1 MWLYV
6 PATHCAP
13 SASSPGPA
21 ASSLE
26 STTPFSAFGP
36 DEDVS
41 WLMWRGKHT
50 PARTWSQRWHKVP
63 WMTLLS
69 GLTSE
74 PSTLD
79 RGVAAWISS
88 LEAGRAPLGA
98 WPAPSWAPTIL
109 DTSGPTSPASSL
121 SASRPCSSARTS
133 ALICLPA
140 SVRSQETFTP
150 WVSALR
156 LHFGQRRKSAPRTAE
171 SDSSSLPPTPTAS
184 VYGTS
189 NNGQRGDGTSFR
201 LAGKESLMAMARS
214 GNWPT
219 PMASDWKRSGS
230 EAELAR
236 KSPSLPAAV
245 AAQEMWPTPTS
256 TLGTN
261 GGLVTPSKAREGGT
275 LTEALSAR
283 TEWATPTVH
292 GNYNRKGASPDS
304 GDGLATQVG
313 GQLNADWVEWL
324 MGWPTGWT
332 GFASAATASCPS
344 KPPAPSRSAGPRSA
358 TSNTSPTKNSK
369 RKPRSKPRP
378 PESTAHPEPA
388 PEDTAP

>member
-6 PATHCAP
+6 PATHCAS

-21 ASSLE
+21 DSSLE
-26 STTPFSAFGP
+26 STTPFSALAPG
-36 DEDVS
+36 EDVS

-50 PARTWSQRWHKVP
+50 PARTWSQRWRKVP

-74 PSTLD
+74 PSTLA
-79 RGVAAWISS
+79 RGVEAWISS
-88 LEAGRAPLGA
+88 LADFRVSRGARQAPA
-98 WPAPSWAPTIL
+98 WAPTIR
-109 DTSGPTSPASSL
+109 DTSGPNTPASSPNASPL
-121 SASRPCSSARTS
+121 SSSVRTS
-133 ALICLPA
+133 ALFCLPA

-156 LHFGQRRKSAPRTAE
+156 LHFGQRRKLALRTAE
-171 SDSSSLPPTPTAS
+171 SDSSSLLPTPTAS
-184 VYGTS
+184 AYGTS
-189 NNGQRGDGTSFR
+189 NNGQRGDGTSF
-201 LAGKESLMAMARS
+201 LQAGKESLMSMARS

-219 PMASDWKRSGS
+219 PMASDSKRSGHGT
-230 EAELAR
+230 EQLR
-236 KSPSLPAAV
+236 DSPNLPAAV
-245 AAQEMWPTPTS
+245 RMWPTPTS

-261 GGLVTPSKAREGGT
+261 GGLVTPAKAREGGT

-324 MGWPTGWT
+324 MNWPTGWT
-332 GFASAATASCPS
+332 GFASAATASSPS
-344 KPPAPSRSAGPRSA
+344 RPPARSRSAGPRSA
-358 TSNTSPTKNSK
+358 TSNTSPTKSSK
-369 RKPRSKPRP
+369 RKPRSKPSSLASP
-378 PESTAHPEPA
+378 AHPAPA

>member
-13 SASSPGPA
+13 SPSSPGQA
-21 ASSLE
+21 ASSSE
-26 STTPFSAFGP
+26 STTPFSALAQ

-50 PARTWSQRWHKVP
+50 PARTWSQRWRKVP

-74 PSTLD
+74 PSTLA
-79 RGVAAWISS
+79 RGVEAWIAS
-88 LEAGRAPLGA
+88 LGA
-98 WPAPSWAPTIL
+98 TPASPSAWQAPSWAPTIL
-109 DTSGPTSPASSL
+109 DTSGPTSPAYSP
-121 SASRPCSSARTS
+121 SASLPSPSSRTS
-133 ALICLPA
+133 ALTCLPA
-140 SVRSQETFTP
+140 SARSPKTFTP
-150 WVSALR
+150 WASALR
-156 LHFGQRRKSAPRTAE
+156 RHCGERRKSALRTAE
-171 SDSSSLPPTPTAS
+171 SDSLSLLPTPTAS

-189 NNGQRGDGTSFR
+189 NNGQRGDGTSYR

-219 PMASDWKRSGS
+219 PVASDSKRSGLGS
-230 EAELAR
+230 EQLR
-236 KSPSLPAAV
+236 DSPNLPAAV
-245 AAQEMWPTPTS
+245 RMWPTPTS

-283 TEWATPTVH
+283 TEWATSTVH

-313 GQLNADWVEWL
+313 GQLNADWVEGL
-324 MGWPTGWT
+324 MGWPPGWT
-332 GFASAATASCPS
+332 GFVA
-344 KPPAPSRSAGPRSA
+344 RHVGPQQPRQIA
-358 TSNTSPTKNSK
+358 K
-369 RKPRSKPRP
+369 RKPRRS
-378 PESTAHPEPA
+378 
-388 PEDTAP
+388 